1 MDTRSN
7 IRFATSEAQKLIHEK
22 KLKKKSI
29 LLIFLTFAG
38 RLIADFYVRNGR
50 LDL

>member
-7 IRFATSEAQKLIHEK
+7 IRFATSEAQKYFAQ
-22 KLKKKSI
+22 I